1 MGERRYSFGAFVL
14 HPGRELLRDGK
25 AVGVGQRAL
34 QLLELMIASEGAV
47 VTKADI
53 LEKVWPGVIVEEG
66 NITVQIAALRKELGA
81 RADGQEWIATVPRV
95 GYRWVRD
102 ITPKVDDQPSD
113 DGRPTLAVLPFV
125 NLSSDSSQDY
135 FADGVVEDLIAGLSR
150 FKSFAVISRNS
161 AFVYKGRAVD
171 VRQVARELGVR
182 YVLEGS
188 VRLAG
193 DKVRVTTQL
202 VDAGTGAHHWASS
215 FDGDFSQIF
224 AFQDRIIESV
234 IGLVEPQIRRAE
246 IERSRRKW
254 PDNPRAY
261 DHFLRALPHFYSND
275 PAGYVA
281 AREHLDQAIALE
293 GDYATA
299 LAFASWS
306 YPRRGTVTLEAIGA
320 EESARCL
327 ALARSAL
334 RFGGDDPTVLA
345 ICGHSLITVGGMKAE
360 GLATVRTA
368 LAANPNQIVVLMLS
382 GTCNILVGDLDE
394 AEGCYKR
401 AHRISPAGM
410 EAFEILGGMGCVR
423 LFKGDYIGA
432 VEWLEQARATLV
444 DWPPIYWWLITA
456 YRQLGRMDEAR
467 SMLDRLLKIAP
478 YTTLAGFRNIAS
490 RSDGRLELVHEG
502 LEASGLR

>member
-193 DKVRVTTQL
+193 DKVR
-202 VDAGTGAHHWASS
+202 SK
-215 FDGDFSQIF
+215 
-224 AFQDRIIESV
+224 R
-234 IGLVEPQIRRAE
+234 PQCRP
-246 IERSRRKW
+246 S
-254 PDNPRAY
+254 
-261 DHFLRALPHFYSND
+261 
-275 PAGYVA
+275 
-281 AREHLDQAIALE
+281 
-293 GDYATA
+293 
-299 LAFASWS
+299 
-306 YPRRGTVTLEAIGA
+306 
-320 EESARCL
+320 ESARH
-327 ALARSAL
+327 A
-334 RFGGDDPTVLA
+334 
-345 ICGHSLITVGGMKAE
+345 
-360 GLATVRTA
+360 
-368 LAANPNQIVVLMLS
+368 
-382 GTCNILVGDLDE
+382 
-394 AEGCYKR
+394 
-401 AHRISPAGM
+401 
-410 EAFEILGGMGCVR
+410 
-423 LFKGDYIGA
+423 
-432 VEWLEQARATLV
+432 
-444 DWPPIYWWLITA
+444 
-456 YRQLGRMDEAR
+456 
-467 SMLDRLLKIAP
+467 
-478 YTTLAGFRNIAS
+478 
-490 RSDGRLELVHEG
+490 
-502 LEASGLR
+502 